1 MRTVGVVKASTPG
14 QPTRYYAR
22 FGGIVPCPRARQIG
36 IRKAIGARRRDI
48 LGQFLIEAVLV
59 SLGGGIAGAVIGGLL
74 ATFMGGVSFGG
85 RSLEGT
91 LTPEPVILAL
101 AVSVAIGLVF
111 GIYPA
116 NRAARLRPIEALRY
130 E

>member
-1 MRTVGVVKASTPG
+1 MT
-14 QPTRYYAR
+14 
-22 FGGIVPCPRARQIG
+22 
-36 IRKAIGARRRDI
+36 
-48 LGQFLIEAVLV
+48 QFLIEAVLV

-74 ATFMGGVSFGG
+74 ATFMGSVSFGG
-85 RSLEGT
+85 RALEGQ

>member
-1 MRTVGVVKASTPG
+1 MPANP
-14 QPTRYYAR
+14 
-22 FGGIVPCPRARQIG
+22 QIG

-48 LGQFLIEAVLV
+48 LVQFLIEAVLV
-59 SLGGGIAGAVIGGLL
+59 SLGGGIVGAVTGGLL

>member
-1 MRTVGVVKASTPG
+1 
-14 QPTRYYAR
+14 
-22 FGGIVPCPRARQIG
+22 
-36 IRKAIGARRRDI
+36 
-48 LGQFLIEAVLV
+48 
-59 SLGGGIAGAVIGGLL
+59 
-74 ATFMGGVSFGG
+74 MGGVSFGG

>member
-1 MRTVGVVKASTPG
+1 M
-14 QPTRYYAR
+14 PTN
-22 FGGIVPCPRARQIG
+22 PQIG

-48 LGQFLIEAVLV
+48 LVQFLIEAVLV
-59 SLGGGIAGAVIGGLL
+59 SLGGSIAGAVIGGLL

-101 AVSVAIGLVF
+101 AVAVAIGLVF

>member
-1 MRTVGVVKASTPG
+1 MATDEPGRDQQARGVENL
-14 QPTRYYAR
+14 
-22 FGGIVPCPRARQIG
+22 IG
-36 IRKAIGARRRDI
+36 
-48 LGQFLIEAVLV
+48 
-59 SLGGGIAGAVIGGLL
+59 LGGVN
-74 ATFMGGVSFGG
+74 VVGG
-85 RSLEGT
+85 RALEGQ